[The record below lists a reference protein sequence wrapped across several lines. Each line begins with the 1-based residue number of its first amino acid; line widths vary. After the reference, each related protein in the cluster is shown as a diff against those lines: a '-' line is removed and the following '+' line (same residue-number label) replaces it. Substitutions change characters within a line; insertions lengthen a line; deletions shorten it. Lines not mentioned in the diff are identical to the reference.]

1 MDLNGET
8 LKKVQS
14 IKSNDQ
20 QQLVKFLRTF
30 FIDAGWKPALPG
42 SCKNRKII
50 PIRRCKDPGKI
61 FIQASWGL
69 TQFSDRLLAEVYK
82 LALVR
87 IWKTD
92 LADQCAWFA
101 RCESEDADTDDVS
114 GCSG

>member
-1 MDLNGET
+1 MLVSMDLNGET

-69 TQFSDRLLAEVYK
+69 TQFSDRLLVPVQQY
-82 LALVR
+82 
-87 IWKTD
+87 
-92 LADQCAWFA
+92 
-101 RCESEDADTDDVS
+101 SP
-114 GCSG
+114 

>member
-1 MDLNGET
+1 MLRLHRLET
-8 LKKVQS
+8 
-14 IKSNDQ
+14 D
-20 QQLVKFLRTF
+20 T
-30 FIDAGWKPALPG
+30 AKPDNKA
-42 SCKNRKII
+42 
-50 PIRRCKDPGKI
+50 
-61 FIQASWGL
+61 
-69 TQFSDRLLAEVYK
+69 LAEVYK

>member
-1 MDLNGET
+1 MNS
-8 LKKVQS
+8 Q
-14 IKSNDQ
+14 
-20 QQLVKFLRTF
+20 R
-30 FIDAGWKPALPG
+30 
-42 SCKNRKII
+42 
-50 PIRRCKDPGKI
+50 I
-61 FIQASWGL
+61 FEGFGVATAPDYSASY
-69 TQFSDRLLAEVYK
+69 TQTVLAEVYK